1 MIKFFLIYII
11 CLSYIIPKT
20 FVQKSK
26 TESINR
32 GSEIYEDFC
41 VRCHKR
47 DGLGIENLIP
57 PLKSSD
63 YLLENYDLSI
73 AGLKYGLKGKIIVNG
88 KKYDS
93 YMAYQGLDNEEIAD
107 VMNFILN
114 KWGNKSKEIITH
126 KQVSKVTKSILH
138 Q

>member
-32 GSEIYEDFC
+32 GSEIYKDFC
-41 VRCHKR
+41 TRCHKS
-47 DGLGIENLIP
+47 DGLGIKDLIP

-73 AGLKYGLKGKIIVNG
+73 AGLKYGLKGKIIVND
-88 KKYDS
+88 KEYDS
-93 YMAYQGLDNEEIAD
+93 YMAYQGLNNEEIAD
-107 VMNFILN
+107 VMNYILN
-114 KWGNKSKEIITH
+114 QWGNESKEIITPNR
-126 KQVSKVTKSILH
+126 VSGISKSILK
-138 Q
+138 

>member
-1 MIKFFLIYII
+1 MIKFFFIYII
-11 CLSYIIPKT
+11 FLSYIIPKI

-26 TESINR
+26 TESINS
-32 GSEIYEDFC
+32 GSEIYKDFC
-41 VRCHKR
+41 MRCHKK

-73 AGLKYGLKGKIIVNG
+73 AGLKYGLKGKIVVNG

-107 VMNFILN
+107 VMNYILN
-114 KWGNKSKEIITH
+114 QWGNKSEEFITSSYVSEI
-126 KQVSKVTKSILH
+126 SKSIL
-138 Q
+138 QQ